1 MKITEKDKK
10 REQIVQKFVNTYKK
24 PEYIDDIIIQFIPGG
39 LSTYFLIKF
48 IVNNKFEGKKTNRWM
63 NNLISDINQNTPYYI
78 ASAQILFEK

>member
-48 IVNNKFEGKKTNRWM
+48 IVNSKFEGKKTNRWM
-63 NNLISDINQNTPYYI
+63 KNLISDINQNTPYSI
-78 ASAQILFEK
+78 ASVQILFEK

>member
-24 PEYIDDIIIQFIPGG
+24 PEYIEDIIIQFTPGG

-78 ASAQILFEK
+78 ALAQILFKK